1 MFYYLAELLTPH
13 FTVFN
18 VVSYQTFRAV
28 MSLLTALVF
37 TLMIGPKTIEELRK
51 FHLGQVVRTCGPET
65 HLKKDGTPTMGGVMI
80 LSSVLL
86 AILLWCDL
94 RNYYVWIVLFTIVS
108 FGAIGFADDY
118 LMTRAASSPAGSSSG
133 SRQPR
138 SSSASGS
145 TSPPTPRSRPSWSSP
160 SSRTSCPGSACSL
173 SRSSTA

>member
-65 HLKKDGTPTMGGVMI
+65 HLKKNGTPTMGGVMI

-94 RNYYVWIVLFTIVS
+94 RNYCCSTNLPWAWIRFPGGSCGPSL
-108 FGAIGFADDY
+108 
-118 LMTRAASSPAGSSSG
+118 PA
-133 SRQPR
+133 
-138 SSSASGS
+138 
-145 TSPPTPRSRPSWSSP
+145 
-160 SSRTSCPGSACSL
+160 
-173 SRSSTA
+173 